1 MTKVLDARADYE
13 QARRDAKL
21 LVDRARARLGWE
33 IHQARQS
40 GTTQTEILKGM
51 HKSRE
56 QVRSFEQAY
65 RDWLRDHPDE
75 PIA

>member
-1 MTKVLDARADYE
+1 MTKVLDARADYD

-33 IHQARQS
+33 IHQARQT

-51 HKSRE
+51 GKSRE
-56 QVRSFEQAY
+56 QVRSFEAAY
-65 RDWLRDHPDE
+65 RNWLRDHPGE
-75 PIA
+75 PLS